1 MNLSYQDK
9 TILITGGTGS
19 FGTTFLN
26 SLSKKSFKEIRVFS
40 RDEKKQ
46 YDLRQVYPDSRIK
59 FIVGDVRDPHSLLH
73 ATRNVDYIFH
83 AAALKQ
89 VPACEFYPMQAV
101 QTNVIGTSNVLEA
114 ALYNSVSRVVVL
126 STDKAVYPINAM
138 GISKAMMEKVASSF
152 YRTFDSNQT
161 TVSITR
167 YGNVLAS
174 RGSVIPL
181 IVSQIKSGSPITVTD
196 PQMTR
201 FLLTLD
207 DSVELVEYA
216 FSNGEQGDLFVKKAP
231 ATTIGNLVNVLVE
244 IFDAS
249 NPICLIGTRHGEK
262 LHESL
267 LSREELFRSIDL
279 GDFYRVKAD
288 NRDLN
293 YSKYFSDGHQIVS
306 EAADYN
312 SLNTS
317 QLNSSELKE
326 LLLKLPFI
334 QESLS
339 A

>member
-138 GISKAMMEKVASSF
+138 GISKAMMEKLPLL
-152 YRTFDSNQT
+152 YRT
-161 TVSITR
+161 
-167 YGNVLAS
+167 
-174 RGSVIPL
+174 
-181 IVSQIKSGSPITVTD
+181 
-196 PQMTR
+196 
-201 FLLTLD
+201 
-207 DSVELVEYA
+207 
-216 FSNGEQGDLFVKKAP
+216 
-231 ATTIGNLVNVLVE
+231 
-244 IFDAS
+244 
-249 NPICLIGTRHGEK
+249 
-262 LHESL
+262 
-267 LSREELFRSIDL
+267 
-279 GDFYRVKAD
+279 
-288 NRDLN
+288 
-293 YSKYFSDGHQIVS
+293 
-306 EAADYN
+306 
-312 SLNTS
+312 
-317 QLNSSELKE
+317 
-326 LLLKLPFI
+326 
-334 QESLS
+334 
-339 A
+339 

>member
-1 MNLSYQDK
+1 
-9 TILITGGTGS
+9 
-19 FGTTFLN
+19 
-26 SLSKKSFKEIRVFS
+26 
-40 RDEKKQ
+40 
-46 YDLRQVYPDSRIK
+46 
-59 FIVGDVRDPHSLLH
+59 
-73 ATRNVDYIFH
+73 
-83 AAALKQ
+83 
-89 VPACEFYPMQAV
+89 MQAV

-317 QLNSSELKE
+317 QLNSSQLKE